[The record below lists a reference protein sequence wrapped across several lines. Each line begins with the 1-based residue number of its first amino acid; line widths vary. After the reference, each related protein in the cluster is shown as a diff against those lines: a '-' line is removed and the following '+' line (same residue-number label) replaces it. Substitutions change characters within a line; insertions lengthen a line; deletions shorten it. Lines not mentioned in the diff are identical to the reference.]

1 MTKQEVLN
9 KIVIFDWHD
18 EVSLKDTVLSDRLNE
33 LPDDYDISE
42 ESLYLYVR
50 ENIVEQVFNEL
61 ETSIKFKDNK

>member
-1 MTKQEVLN
+1 MTKEEVLN

-18 EVSLKDTVLSDRLNE
+18 EVSLKDTVLSDALNE

-42 ESLYLYVR
+42 EALYLYVR

-61 ETSIKFKDNK
+61 ETSIKFK

>member
-61 ETSIKFKDNK
+61 ETSIKFKDSK